1 MPKPVDSSR
10 PVYFVDG
17 LRTPFLK
24 ARGKPG
30 PFNAADLGVMCAK
43 PLLLRQSFNP
53 EDLDQVI
60 AGCVNSGVDEANI
73 ARIIALRL
81 GCGDKVTAWTVQR
94 NCASGLQSID
104 SAMQAIASGQSDLV
118 LAGGVEAMS
127 KAPLVWQDSMVTWLA
142 GFNRAKTIPA
152 KLQSIFSLKLKNMAP
167 IISLLRGLQDP
178 VVGMSMGQT
187 AEKIAHRFNITRAD
201 MDAYAVESHK
211 RLHAAQEENRLS
223 EVHAL
228 FDSRGNHYTCDDGVR
243 PDSSV
248 EKLAK
253 LRPVFDKKYGNV
265 TAGNSAQITDGA
277 SWLILASER
286 AVKEHNLP
294 VIGRAVDL
302 TWAGLDPTEMGLGPA
317 HAIPPLLINNNLSM
331 SDIDLWEINEAFA
344 AQVLA
349 CVSALNS
356 EEYCKEH
363 LGLNEAAGLIPQE
376 RMNIDGGGVSLGH
389 PVGVSGTRITL
400 HLLDVLRRNK
410 KKRGIASLCIG
421 GGQGGAILVENM
433 EVTS

>member
-1 MPKPVDSSR
+1 MSKSVNSGK

-30 PFNAADLGVMCAK
+30 PFNAADLGVMSAK
-43 PLLLRQSFNP
+43 PLLLRQPFNP

-104 SAMQAIASGQSDLV
+104 SAMQAIASGQSDLI

-127 KAPLVWQDSMVTWLA
+127 KAPLIWQDSMVTWLA

-152 KLQSIFSLKLKNMAP
+152 KLQSILSLKFKNMAP

-187 AEKIAHRFNITRAD
+187 AEKIARRFNITRQE

-211 RLHAAQEENRLS
+211 RLHAAQEEKRLT

-228 FDSRGNHYTCDDGVR
+228 FDSKGNHYTHDDGVR
-243 PDSSV
+243 ADSSV

-277 SWLILASER
+277 SWLVLASED
-286 AVKEHNLP
+286 AVKEHKLP

-302 TWAGLDPTEMGLGPA
+302 AWAGLDPTEMGLGPA

-356 EEYCKEH
+356 EEYCQEY

-376 RMNIDGGGVSLGH
+376 RLNIDGGGVSLGH

-410 KKRGIASLCIG
+410 KKRGVASLCIG

-433 EVTS
+433 EGTL